1 MNIQQA
7 IKFNSL
13 QVSELLDVLERFG
26 IEADVANL
34 SDARAS
40 SMFSELMIKGARSL
54 DEEQAD
60 GFYSAV

>member
-7 IKFNSL
+7 IKFNSF

-34 SDARAS
+34 SDASAS
-40 SMFSELMIKGARSL
+40 SMFSELMIKAARSL
-54 DEEQAD
+54 DNEQAE
-60 GFYSAV
+60 GFQSAV

>member
-7 IKFNSL
+7 IKFNSF

-26 IEADVANL
+26 VEDIENL
-34 SDARAS
+34 SDASAS